1 MVFQRFIKI
10 RSSFHTSKR
19 TLVCYSASDTWNKI
33 QNRRANVNL
42 STHSDLYQ
50 IFNMFRTIYVCTCYH
65 WFLSY
70 LFLNM
75 IFFFCLYFCI
85 FSVFVCYCSGFFLF
99 AFSFVFL
106 VCFCLGYFSREEWF
120 CISLCSTEQPYTSN
134 MRTFSIHY
142 LRALGPF
149 QRKSPFIN

>member
-19 TLVCYSASDTWNKI
+19 TLVCYSASDTWNKT

-42 STHSDLYQ
+42 STQSDLYQ

-65 WFLSY
+65 WFLSH
-70 LFLNM
+70 LFL
-75 IFFFCLYFCI
+75 IIIFFCLYF
-85 FSVFVCYCSGFFLF
+85 GFFFLFLF
-99 AFSFVFL
+99 AFSFVFW
-106 VCFCLGYFSREEWF
+106 VCFCLGDFSREEWF

-142 LRALGPF
+142 LRALGPL